1 MLGTTRK
8 RWDKHLWNS
17 YNEAVSVTNMS
28 ASIRGH
34 CGRLL
39 GPVWLQMCFLWLLPS
54 FKFWINCQKVKI
66 GRFHIKARIS
76 SFPENLA
83 IPGLRVFFPL
93 WGKMYWLELKG
104 AAAFGEEQKLSPLP
118 FVMSKSTVWQHLVP
132 RPLPSSVVLVQ
143 CLDVLE
149 PPSLVA
155 INFLVCSHPQGGS
168 TVSYWCSIGK
178 WTQESM

>member
-1 MLGTTRK
+1 MTLWNTQIAYFSFLMLGTTRQ
-8 RWDKHLWNS
+8 RWDKYLWKS

-39 GPVWLQMCFLWLLPS
+39 GPAWLQMCFLWLLPC

-83 IPGLRVFFPL
+83 IPGLRGFFPL
-93 WGKMYWLELKG
+93 WEKMYWLELKG
-104 AAAFGEEQKLSPLP
+104 AAAFGEEQKLSPLSRANP
-118 FVMSKSTVWQHLVP
+118 QWGSILSLGHFPHPWYS
-132 RPLPSSVVLVQ
+132 SSVWM
-143 CLDVLE
+143 
-149 PPSLVA
+149 S
-155 INFLVCSHPQGGS
+155 
-168 TVSYWCSIGK
+168 
-178 WTQESM
+178 